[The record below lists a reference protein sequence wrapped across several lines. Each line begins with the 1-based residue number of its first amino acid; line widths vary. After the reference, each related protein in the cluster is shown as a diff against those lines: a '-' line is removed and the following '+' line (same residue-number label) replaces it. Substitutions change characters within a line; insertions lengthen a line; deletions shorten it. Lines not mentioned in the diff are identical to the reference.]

1 MSYYGAINYLYGLQ
15 KYGIKLGLEK
25 TGMILSQ
32 LGNPQMDF
40 RSIHVAGTNGKGSVS
55 AMTASILM
63 AHGFRVGLFTS
74 PHLVSFTER
83 IRINNERISESEVV
97 SLTEEIK
104 SQISHLKS
112 QIPEPTFFEFVTAMA
127 FLYFSRNNVD
137 WAVIETG
144 MGGSLDATNVIIPE
158 VSVITKISYDHR
170 EFLGETLTDIA
181 NEKAGIIKKGI
192 PVVSAGQ
199 EREAEEVI
207 LTATAENSSPLF
219 IYGRDFCGTL
229 KSCDLHGITFD
240 YHGHELQTP
249 DSDLTNLFVP
259 LAGEHQ
265 LFNAC
270 IATKAAMVALQRT
283 VHVAWDKS
291 HNFKRIERLEQCM
304 NSNNGSNRS
313 KSSISPLRIDLLKE
327 GLSNTRWHGR
337 LEIVSDDP
345 VIMIDGAHNPDAAKA
360 LSEFARKHLTDYNII
375 LIMGIMA
382 DKDIQG
388 IMSPLLPVA
397 SEVIFTAPNYGRA
410 ASPQKLAEIALH
422 MGFSSKVANSVRE
435 AIETAKEISQKSDP
449 PQPPLTKGGIEGGVF
464 SRLHHSITPS
474 LILITGSFYTIGEA
488 KEILGE
494 KAVLGSLR
502 ETL

>member
-144 MGGSLDATNVIIPE
+144 MGGRLDATNVIIPE

-207 LTATAENSSPLF
+207 LTATGKNSSPLF

-229 KSCDLHGITFD
+229 KSCALHGITFD

-249 DSDLTNLFVP
+249 DSELTNLFVP

-270 IATKAAMVALQRT
+270 IATKAAMVAMERAEGKTSELPSFRT
-283 VHVAWDKS
+283 SA
-291 HNFKRIERLEQCM
+291 
-304 NSNNGSNRS
+304 
-313 KSSISPLRIDLLKE
+313 LRE

-422 MGFSSKVANSVRE
+422 MGFSSKVSNSVRE
-435 AIETAKEISQKSDP
+435 AIEMALSEFGVKSSELRMKRENVDSAIAKLQTLNSK
-449 PQPPLTKGGIEGGVF
+449 
-464 SRLHHSITPS
+464 

>member
-207 LTATAENSSPLF
+207 LTATAENSSPLS

-249 DSDLTNLFVP
+249 DSELTNLFVP

-270 IATKAAMVALQRT
+270 IATKAAMVAMERAEEQ
-283 VHVAWDKS
+283 KS
-291 HNFKRIERLEQCM
+291 GRAEGKTSELPSFRA
-304 NSNNGSNRS
+304 SA
-313 KSSISPLRIDLLKE
+313 LRE

-435 AIETAKEISQKSDP
+435 AIETAKEISQKSAP